1 MDSPFRL
8 IEQRRLSI
16 VGSLRTGDYMGA
28 VDGVLSG
35 SPLMETKKE
44 KAARHWGVLRSQAP
58 PSFLAQGS
66 PRCRPK
72 PNTYPNPNPN
82 HNRSRSRSP

>member
-44 KAARHWGVLRSQAP
+44 KANRGWGVLRAQAP
-58 PSFLAQGS
+58 PSLLALGS
-66 PRCRPK
+66 PRSPHSSRPS
-72 PNTYPNPNPN
+72 PQVYPTLTLSVALEP
-82 HNRSRSRSP
+82 